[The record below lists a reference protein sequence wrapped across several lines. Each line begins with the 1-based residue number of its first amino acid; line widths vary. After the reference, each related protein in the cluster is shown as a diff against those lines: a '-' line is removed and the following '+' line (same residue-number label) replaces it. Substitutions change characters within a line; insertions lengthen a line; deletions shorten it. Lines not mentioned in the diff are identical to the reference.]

1 MTDRTQKLTRAGI
14 LTAMAAALLYAGA
27 WVPRG
32 GIALA
37 ALACLVGAVVLIEC
51 GTRWAVG
58 HFAVTALLGLLLSP
72 DKTPALWYALVL
84 GPWPVLKHLIEALPS
99 AAARWALK
107 LAAFCACMAALYFLF
122 SAAFTDA
129 MPQAPVYLLLPALAA
144 VFVVFDIAF
153 TRLIG
158 LYMRRVHRTN
168 RKEET
173 L

>member
-1 MTDRTQKLTRAGI
+1 MSRTQKLTRAGV
-14 LTAMAAALLYAGA
+14 LTAMAAVFLYAGA

-51 GTRWAVG
+51 GLWWAVG
-58 HFAVTALLGLLLSP
+58 HFAVTALLALLLSP

-84 GPWPVLKHLIEALPS
+84 GPWPVFKHLIERLDSPVF
-99 AAARWALK
+99 RWVLK
-107 LAAFCACMAALYFLF
+107 LAVFCACMAALYFLF
-122 SAAFTDA
+122 SAAFTGA
-129 MPQAPVYLLLPALAA
+129 MPRAPLYFLLPALAL

-158 LYMRRVHRTN
+158 LYMRRVHRAN